1 MKINQD
7 IATLLLR
14 LGLSGS
20 LLSAV
25 ASRLG
30 LWGQRSSGWQGFVK
44 YTAEVNSFLPNT
56 WAPALAIG
64 ATILETAFGIML
76 LAGFKIP
83 YAAIGTAALTF
94 LFAVAMSI
102 SGSVKDPLDY
112 SVFAFSA
119 GALLLYTMPAGR
131 WSLDSLFHL

>member
-7 IATLLLR
+7 IAALLLR
-14 LGLSGS
+14 IGLSAS

-30 LWGQRSSGWQGFVK
+30 LWGKRSSGWQNFVS
-44 YTAEVNSFLPNT
+44 YTADVNAFLPKT

-64 ATILETAFGIML
+64 ATILEATFGIML
-76 LAGFKIP
+76 LLGLKTP
-83 YAAIGTAALTF
+83 YAAIGTAVLTF
-94 LFAVAMSI
+94 LFAIAMSI
-102 SGSVKDPLDY
+102 SGGIKDPLDY

-119 GALLLYTMPAGR
+119 GALVLASLPAHQ
-131 WSLDSLFHL
+131 WSADKIFNL